1 MAYQSPQRAYTTI
14 IQCLLGLTLSLSF
27 QTAWSAS
34 DPGVFIQLWYCNES
48 AAANHA
54 WKFGTDAYPNRRIA
68 RADNSSLVVTIEKA
82 QNKSGT
88 ILQLSL
94 ASPVG
99 HAYAQQFQYDPGYN
113 HVVSLMN
120 KFCITARYNTPGSAL
135 VIDKCNT
142 SKPGDPRQQ
151 WKYDTAAGQIRLL
164 ANSSLCLDAG
174 STYSCSTKPFSSNTY
189 CNPAASVV
197 DRIDDLLPRLTLGEK
212 AQFLV
217 AREHTNGGVPRLGV
231 PAFLYGESLH
241 GVNAFCGDAAQG
253 STGCATSFPH
263 ALGLAATFNR
273 TLWTMVGETI
283 ATEGRALHNQGKI
296 GLSMWA
302 PDINLFRDPRWGR
315 GQEVPGEDP
324 YLSAEY
330 VAHYS
335 RALQEGEDPRYLKLI
350 SSCKHFSAYDLEHWG
365 NVTRNEYNAIVGEQ
379 DLVEYYWVP
388 FRSCVERAHAKSIM
402 CSYNAVNG
410 VPSCANSLFQNEIVR
425 EEWGFDGFFVSDCGA
440 ISNIGGTH
448 HYTNSSGATVKA
460 AIEGGT
466 DTNCGMTY
474 MNFLAMAVDDGF
486 VTEAQL
492 DVSVRRVMEYMFRL
506 GYMDP
511 AEDQPYTKIGPD
523 KVDTPVHRQIALE
536 AAQQM
541 IVLLKNDKSTLP
553 LSVNKVKSVAVIGP
567 QANATQDLLSNYH
580 GTNTLVNSHS
590 VLAGI
595 INLAGQAVSVDYVAG
610 LEDVASND
618 TSEFD
623 EAAGAAKK
631 CDVAIICIGMTT
643 KQESEGHDRMDLL
656 LPGAQQELVDAVLKV
671 QPNTVVVLING
682 GPLAID
688 SIKENVPAVLEAF
701 YPGELGGDAVA
712 DVLFGKVNPSGRL
725 PTTVYPASYTDRSY
739 FDMNLRDNGG
749 CTYLHYTGD
758 ALWEFGYGLSYT
770 TFSYSWESGSIGES
784 VIHVDTSTAASVG
797 DTPLMYTVVVK
808 NTGDV
813 AGADSVLGFLK
824 SSNQS
829 DAPIRE
835 LFDFGRVYLQAGES
849 ATVHLTVSPQTLS
862 LTDREGAQS
871 IRRGEYSVEVGDLR
885 GKFIVDGGDVEL
897 FSYPRIKQ
905 RHEQQMRT

>member
-1 MAYQSPQRAYTTI
+1 MAVSVRGFRLALVV
-14 IQCLLGLTLSLSF
+14 LLVSLFVRQATSTLAGQAL
-27 QTAWSAS
+27 
-34 DPGVFIQLWYCNES
+34 QLWDCSPPHSN
-48 AAANHA
+48 NA
-54 WKFGTDAYPNRRIA
+54 WVIVSEPYPNHHIA
-68 RADNSSLVVTIEKA
+68 RASNNSLILDIDHYLNTSGAVVQLFHPNSFAGAYNQQFSYDKT
-82 QNKSGT
+82 NSY
-88 ILQLSL
+88 ILSMMN
-94 ASPVG
+94 G
-99 HAYAQQFQYDPGYN
+99 HCVTAQQFVPGAGVVMENCSQAQDELQRWTYDAET
-113 HVVSLMN
+113 
-120 KFCITARYNTPGSAL
+120 KQFRL
-135 VIDKCNT
+135 VHSGN
-142 SKPGDPRQQ
+142 P
-151 WKYDTAAGQIRLL
+151 
-164 ANSSLCLDAG
+164 SLCLDAG
-174 STYSCSTKPFSSNTY
+174 STANCSVEPFSTYAY
-189 CNPAASVV
+189 CNSAASMVT
-197 DRIDDLLPRLTLGEK
+197 RIDDLLPRLTVAEK
-212 AQFLV
+212 AQFL
-217 AREHTNGGVPRLGV
+217 AATPHTNGGVPRLGV
-231 PAFLYGESLH
+231 PPFLYGESLH
-241 GVNAFCGDAAQG
+241 GVNCQCGDAAQG
-253 STGCATSFPH
+253 STGCPTSFPH

-350 SSCKHFSAYDLEHWG
+350 SSCKHFSAYDLENWG
-365 NVTRNEYNAIVGEQ
+365 GVTRHAFNAIVSEQ

-410 VPSCANSLFQNEIVR
+410 IPSCANSLFQNEIVR

-440 ISNIGGTH
+440 IGNIYANH
-448 HYTNSSGATVKA
+448 NYTNSSETA
-460 AIEGGT
+460 AAAGLNGGT
-466 DTNCGMTY
+466 DTNCGKTY
-474 MNFLAMAVDDGF
+474 QNSLADAVNDGF
-486 VTEAQL
+486 ATEAQL

-511 AEDQPYTKIGPD
+511 AENQPYLSLGPAD
-523 KVDTPVHRQIALE
+523 VDTYDHRQVALE
-536 AAQQM
+536 AAQQL
-541 IVLLKNDKSTLP
+541 IVLLKNVKNTLP
-553 LSVNKVKSVAVIGP
+553 LSLAKVKSIALIGP

-580 GTNTLVNSHS
+580 GQNTLVEAHS
-590 VLAGI
+590 ILAGVTT
-595 INLAGQAVSVDYVAG
+595 LAGQSIKINFVPG
-610 LEDVASND
+610 LESTSSDDTSKFNDVTAAAKGSDVA
-618 TSEFD
+618 
-623 EAAGAAKK
+623 
-631 CDVAIICIGMTT
+631 VVCIGMTT
-643 KQESEGHDRMDLL
+643 RQESEGRDRKDLL

-688 SIKENVPAVLEAF
+688 SIKENVPAILEAF

-739 FDMNLRDNGG
+739 FDMNLRGNGG

-758 ALWEFGYGLSYT
+758 ALWEFGFGLSYT

-862 LTDREGAQS
+862 LTDREGVQS
-871 IRRGEYSVEVGDLR
+871 IRRGEYRVEVGDLR

-897 FSYPRIKQ
+897 FSYPLVKE
-905 RHEQQMRT
+905 RHVTKLNQ